1 MHLILHNQTYS
12 AIQLPELIRKKQTEP
27 LPEWEEVL
35 FAFLANWFDEGDTIN
50 AQTSGSTGVPKAI
63 LLSKASMLAS
73 AKLTNQFFDLKPEDT
88 ALMCLSA
95 NYIAGKMMVVRAI
108 AGNLNL
114 VVIEPS
120 SAPLFDYK
128 IDFAAMI
135 PMQVESLLKS
145 EIGILSLQKI
155 SKLIIGGS
163 TVSSVL
169 EEQLQQL
176 STKCYSTYG
185 MTETVSHIALRSL
198 NGTYKSNLYEALD
211 GVSFEQDSRDCL
223 TIRARHLQS
232 EPFITNDIVRLKSDT
247 SFEWLGRFDNVINSG
262 GVKLFP
268 ETIEQKLSEI
278 IPERFFISSLPD
290 DKLGEKVVLIIES
303 ESYSSRKLDELDIK
317 LSTKLTRFEK
327 PREFIFTPKFEETTS
342 GKIKRLIPSNEDRK
356 K

>member
-1 MHLILHNQTYS
+1 MQLILNNQTYT
-12 AIQLPELIRKKQTEP
+12 AIQLPELIRKKQTEQ
-27 LPEWEEVL
+27 LPEWEEAL
-35 FAFLANWFDEGDTIN
+35 FAFLADWFDECETIK
-50 AQTSGSTGVPKAI
+50 AQTSGSTGAPKPI
-63 LLSKASMLAS
+63 LLSKANMLAS
-73 AKLTNQFFDLKPEDT
+73 AKLTNQFFDLKPKDT

-95 NYIAGKMMVVRAI
+95 NYIAGKMMMVRAI
-108 AGNLNL
+108 AGNMNL

-120 SAPLFDYK
+120 SVPLFDYK

-163 TVSSVL
+163 TVSSAL
-169 EEQLQQL
+169 EVQLQQL
-176 STKCYSTYG
+176 PTKCYSTYG
-185 MTETVSHIALRSL
+185 MTETFSHIALRSI
-198 NGTYKSNLYEALD
+198 NGIYKSKFYEALN

-223 TIRARHLQS
+223 LIHASHLQAQ
-232 EPFITNDIVRLKSDT
+232 PFITNDIVLLNSNT

-290 DKLGEKVVLIIES
+290 DKFGEKVVLIIES
-303 ESYSSRKLDELDIK
+303 ESYSSSKLNELHTK

-327 PREFIFTPKFEETTS
+327 PREIIFTPKFTETTS